1 MRNYFNYDFTKK
13 AIVGTKSA
21 INKANAGNTPE
32 YRELC
37 EKLAEHPDFTVTIK
51 PIKKNEN
58 QRRDRNLTFQ
68 KMKDYI
74 LTKPNGEMGVKEL
87 EAVMKVAEAKG
98 AKYPLTKKWFLKT
111 HPEYRENVIELSEE
125 EIEKNASSEVE
136 ALYEEGFDEE
146 VEPANE
152 NEELAA

>member
-1 MRNYFNYDFTKK
+1 MSKIFDPATTFNFKPADFVPFKD
-13 AIVGTKSA
+13 
-21 INKANAGNTPE
+21 
-32 YRELC
+32 RELC

-111 HPEYRENVIELSEE
+111 HPEYREKVIELSEE